1 MTELQECLYQ
11 YISDRQYPA
20 LQKDEEYMSAQLIR
34 NEAENVLSA
43 GLNEEQKRLFSQ
55 YMDEENHLVSLELR
69 HIFQETLRIMQSLF
83 HFP

>member
-34 NEAENVLSA
+34 NEAENVLSS
-43 GLNEEQKRLFSQ
+43 GLTEEQKRLFSQ